1 MILGNLALHSSI
13 QYSGI
18 HLCPRLHSFACS
30 KNSAPQF
37 PCSLLSHWFLF
48 VCQVTIFSLWTS
60 VNSPLEKKYLWLHI
74 SVQLLPWFS
83 ASITAVCKTVV
94 YKLPQFLFSFVLTFC
109 WGSSCLLSRSVR
121 ASLLSVPVVNCY
133 FHLSW
138 PLNSIWHD
146 GLLLLESFSSLGL
159 WHTPIFLILCH
170 WLLILILLAGCF
182 SVPSSLH
189 SALSSLLWFFLSR
202 PCMASLSRPIML
214 RLPASTFPWDS
225 LYFICVL
232 TNFIWTSN
240 WRFNLN
246 IFKIDLYIS
255 NSHCI
260 HTRCLHSLAC
270 LGHCC
275 AA

>member
-109 WGSSCLLSRSVR
+109 WGGSCLLSRSVR

-159 WHTPIFLILCH
+159 WHTPFSWFYVTGFLFSFFLLAAFLFLHLYILPCLLFFGSSSPGHVWLHSPGQSCLDYQLQLSPGTHFILSVYWQISFELLIDVLILTY
-170 WLLILILLAGCF
+170 
-182 SVPSSLH
+182 S
-189 SALSSLLWFFLSR
+189 
-202 PCMASLSRPIML
+202 
-214 RLPASTFPWDS
+214 
-225 LYFICVL
+225 
-232 TNFIWTSN
+232 
-240 WRFNLN
+240 
-246 IFKIDLYIS
+246 K
-255 NSHCI
+255 
-260 HTRCLHSLAC
+260 
-270 LGHCC
+270 
-275 AA
+275 